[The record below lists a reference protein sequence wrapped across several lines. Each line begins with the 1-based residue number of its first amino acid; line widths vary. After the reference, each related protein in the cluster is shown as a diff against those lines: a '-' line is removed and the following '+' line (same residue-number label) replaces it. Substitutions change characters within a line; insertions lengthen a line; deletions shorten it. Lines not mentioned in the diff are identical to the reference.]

1 MKLYIFSLVL
11 ITSFFF
17 ESSEGKSNTS
27 SNELSKE
34 ALIKRMQKGGL
45 VMYFRHA
52 STEKDYADQV
62 NANVNDGSTQRVLSE
77 KGWHE
82 AVHVGNA
89 IRFYNI
95 PVGKVI
101 TSEYFRA
108 WQTSWLAFG
117 EYEKNADLNFLPF
130 ADFTDEQMA
139 TMKKRVV
146 PFLSTKPEKGKNTII
161 VAHDDPFEA
170 STGIY
175 PEPQGVCFILEPQG
189 NGKFEILGQ
198 IAPGDWKLK

>member
-1 MKLYIFSLVL
+1 MKNYIFYLVF
-11 ITSFFF
+11 ISSFFF
-17 ESSEGKSNTS
+17 QSSEGNADTS
-27 SNELSKE
+27 KNDLSKE
-34 ALIKRMQKGGL
+34 ALIKRMQKGGMVL
-45 VMYFRHA
+45 YFRHA
-52 STEKDYADQV
+52 STENDYADQV

-82 AVHVGNA
+82 AVHIGNA

-101 TSEYFRA
+101 SSEYFRA
-108 WQTSWLAFG
+108 WQTAWLAFG
-117 EYEKNADLNFLPF
+117 EYEKKADLNFLPF

-146 PFLSTKPEKGKNTII
+146 PFISTMPEKGKNTII

-175 PEPQGVCFILEPQG
+175 PEPQGVCFILNPHG

>member
-1 MKLYIFSLVL
+1 
-11 ITSFFF
+11 
-17 ESSEGKSNTS
+17 
-27 SNELSKE
+27 
-34 ALIKRMQKGGL
+34 MQKGGL

-95 PVGKVI
+95 PVGRVI
-101 TSEYFRA
+101 SSEYFRA
-108 WQTSWLAFG
+108 WQTAWLAFG

-189 NGKFEILGQ
+189 NRKFEILGQ

>member
-1 MKLYIFSLVL
+1 MKLYLFTLVL
-11 ITSFFF
+11 ISSFFF
-17 ESSEGKSNTS
+17 QSSEGKADSRKNS
-27 SNELSKE
+27 LSKE
-34 ALIKRMQKGGL
+34 ALIKRMQKGGM

-101 TSEYFRA
+101 SSEYFRA
-108 WQTSWLAFG
+108 WQTAWLAFG

-139 TMKKRVV
+139 EMKKLVV
-146 PFLSTKPEKGKNTII
+146 PFLSTKPDQGKNTII

-189 NGKFEILGQ
+189 NRKFEILGQ

>member
-1 MKLYIFSLVL
+1 
-11 ITSFFF
+11 
-17 ESSEGKSNTS
+17 
-27 SNELSKE
+27 
-34 ALIKRMQKGGL
+34 
-45 VMYFRHA
+45 
-52 STEKDYADQV
+52 
-62 NANVNDGSTQRVLSE
+62 
-77 KGWHE
+77 
-82 AVHVGNA
+82 
-89 IRFYNI
+89 
-95 PVGKVI
+95 
-101 TSEYFRA
+101 
-108 WQTSWLAFG
+108 
-117 EYEKNADLNFLPF
+117 
-130 ADFTDEQMA
+130 MA